1 MMIKNLLVK
10 GIEKEVLKLHISD
23 IKQIVDLVTE

>member
-10 GIEKEVLKLHISD
+10 GIEKEILKLQIFD
-23 IKQIVDLVTE
+23 IKEIVDLVTE